1 MKKILLPL
9 AAAATISS
17 LAWGQAPTDVTPYGS
32 DESSILTGIAVPADR
47 AQMWVSGTVP
57 SVVNEDAPEGSTEQY
72 GDMLTQASSVFER
85 ISAVLEEAGLGLE
98 DVVFL
103 RVYLVA
109 DPESGEV
116 DYDSFFEAYGQFFNN
131 DENPVK
137 TARSTMEV
145 AGLVAPGWLVE
156 IDALAVYPA
165 GE

>member
-1 MKKILLPL
+1 MKKAVLPFALSLALLP
-9 AAAATISS
+9 AVCA
-17 LAWGQAPTDVTPYGS
+17 QAPTEVTPYGS
-32 DESSILTGIAVPADR
+32 DESSILSGIAVPAGY

-57 SVVNEDAPEGSTEQY
+57 SVTNEAAPEDSIEQY
-72 GDMLTQASSVFER
+72 GDMMTQASSVFDN
-85 ISAVLEEAGLGLE
+85 ISGVLEEAGLGLE

-103 RVYLVA
+103 RVYLVP

-116 DYDSFFEAYGQFFNN
+116 DYDGFFSAYGEYFNN

-137 TARSTMEV
+137 TARSTIAV
-145 AGLVAPGWLVE
+145 AGLVLPGWLVE